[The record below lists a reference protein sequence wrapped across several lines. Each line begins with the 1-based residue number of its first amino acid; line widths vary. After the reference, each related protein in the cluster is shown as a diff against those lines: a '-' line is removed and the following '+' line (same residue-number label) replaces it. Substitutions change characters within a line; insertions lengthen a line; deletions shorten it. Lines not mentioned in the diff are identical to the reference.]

1 MFDALITFDFFVYAL
16 LAGIML
22 AIATAPLGCF
32 VVWRRMAYFGDTIAH
47 SALLGVVMG
56 LLWEIPLIY
65 AILPI
70 ALSIGLVLGVVS
82 EKSRFSSDTLL
93 GILAHGGLA
102 LGVVIMAMTPDLQVD
117 LMAYL
122 FGDILAVNGDD
133 LMTIYL
139 LASFVL
145 FALWYRWREF
155 LMVTMNEE
163 LATVQGINTR
173 YYRIALM
180 LLVALTVAISIKLVG
195 LLLITSLLIL
205 PAATAR
211 FFSNTP
217 VQMATY
223 ATCFALLTV
232 ISGLFASFAWDTP
245 SGPSIVLVGV
255 SVFAILAVFSRI
267 KRKRLASS

>member
-1 MFDALITFDFFVYAL
+1 MFDAVMFDFFIHAL

-32 VVWRRMAYFGDTIAH
+32 VVWRKMAYFGDAIAH

-56 LLWEIPLIY
+56 LLWQIPLIF

-70 ALSIGLVLGVVS
+70 ALSIGLILGFAH

-102 LGVVIMAMTPDLQVD
+102 LGVTIMAMTPSLQVD

-122 FGDILAVNGDD
+122 FGDILAVTADD
-133 LMTIYL
+133 LVAIYI

-145 FALWYRWREF
+145 FILWFRWREF
-155 LMVTMNEE
+155 LLVTMNEE

-173 YYRIALM
+173 YYRIGLM

-211 FFSNTP
+211 FFSKNP
-217 VQMATY
+217 AQMAIL
-223 ATCFALLTV
+223 ATCIALVMV
-232 ISGLFASFAWDTP
+232 IGGLFASLTWDTP
-245 SGPSIVLVGV
+245 SGPSIVLTGTVL
-255 SVFAILAVFSRI
+255 FAVLAAITRF
-267 KRKRLASS
+267 KRKSLASS